1 MWHGLRCCRKVV
13 AVWFNTNEVSHW
25 FLAMSV
31 PTIFVTP
38 KNIRLLGPIMAK
50 SAPVS
55 ALLVILGLLLDSP
68 GNSLQFLHQK
78 WPLNGHIR
86 PFGAISFHVRHRN
99 QQENGALVPKW
110 FQYLKRFSIGPKNNY
125 VCPKESISAN
135 ISIPNKVISSIPWHK
150 LSMYIVYHESCKA
163 SDGLVK
169 DVLARFSLQT
179 THVLSVNNIL
189 SIHGWSEI

>member
-25 FLAMSV
+25 FLVMSV

-78 WPLNGHIR
+78 WPLNGHIW
-86 PFGAISFHVRHRN
+86 PFGAIFFPCPSQKSREMVPYWFHHMV
-99 QQENGALVPKW
+99 VPKL

-135 ISIPNKVISSIPWHK
+135 ISIPNKVISSIPC
-150 LSMYIVYHESCKA
+150 E
-163 SDGLVK
+163 
-169 DVLARFSLQT
+169 
-179 THVLSVNNIL
+179 
-189 SIHGWSEI
+189 